1 MDRIK
6 LSDHFTYKRILRFT
20 LPSMAMMAFVSIYG
34 AVDGFFVSNFVGTTA
49 FAALNLIMPFIMVVS
64 ACGFMMGAGGN
75 AIIGKT
81 FGEGKPE
88 QAKKYFS
95 FFVWATLVMG
105 IVFAILGVIFMEP
118 IARLLG
124 ADNSTL
130 RLCVIYGDISM
141 VSLPLFMI
149 QYLFQSFFIAAEKP
163 EMGFKVTLIAG
174 CTNMVLDAVFVGLL
188 GWGLAGA
195 AWATVTSEYVG
206 GIIPLI
212 YFARE
217 NDSTLRIVRT
227 KFYGRAFVKACTNGS
242 SELVSNIAMS
252 FIAVVFNLQLLKYAG
267 ENGVAAYGVLMYV
280 SFLFYAVFMGYCSG
294 SAPIISYNYG
304 SGNSDELKNVFKISI
319 KLMSS
324 GGIVMTVL
332 GIITAAPVCAFFVG
346 YDKVLLDMSV
356 NGYRIYSFTYLLM
369 GVGAFGS
376 SMFTA
381 LNNGI
386 ISAII
391 SGVRTFVFRLS
402 AVLLLPLI
410 FGINGIWLSTCVAE
424 VFAFFLIL
432 YFFAANKRKYK
443 YL

>member
-20 LPSMAMMAFVSIYG
+20 LPSMAMMVFVSIYG
-34 AVDGFFVSNFVGTTA
+34 AVDGYFVSNFVGTTA

-81 FGEGKPE
+81 LGEGRQE
-88 QAKKYFS
+88 QAKRYFS
-95 FFVWATLVMG
+95 FFIWATLIMG
-105 IVFAILGVIFMEP
+105 IVFSILGVIFMEP
-118 IARLLG
+118 IAELLG
-124 ADNSTL
+124 AEGNTL

-141 VSLPLFMI
+141 VSMPMFMI

-163 EMGFKVTLIAG
+163 GMGFKVTVVAG

-206 GIIPLI
+206 GIIPLV
-212 YFARE
+212 YFARK
-217 NDSTLRIVRT
+217 NDSTLQIVRT

-252 FIAVVFNLQLLKYAG
+252 FIAVVFNWQLLKYAG

-294 SAPIISYNYG
+294 SAPVISYNYG
-304 SGNSDELKNVFKISI
+304 SGNSDELKNLFQKSI
-319 KLMSS
+319 KLMSV
-324 GGIVMTVL
+324 GGVIMTVL
-332 GIITAAPVCAFFVG
+332 GIVTAVPVCSFFVG
-346 YDKVLLDMSV
+346 YDQELLDMSV

-386 ISAII
+386 ISAVI

-402 AVLLLPLI
+402 AVLLLPLA

-424 VFAFFLIL
+424 VFSFFLVL
-432 YFFAANKRKYK
+432 YFFAANRMKYK